1 MTEGR
6 TDFKIAMIKDSRNE
20 KSHSS
25 TQRTQALEMI
35 FIPEQG
41 PGSAVDFNKHPAA
54 ACVGCLPS

>member
-41 PGSAVDFNKHPAA
+41 PGSAVDFNKHPLLRA
-54 ACVGCLPS
+54 